1 MKKYLSL
8 FFITINL
15 LLYASEDKNLNY
27 DSSLLKWYPDFETAL
42 CNGVVNFEGEYLYW
56 KANAPIVYSIK
67 TPFNNDIIPPF
78 AIIAEFQNKT
88 VKMDFHSGYRLKFG
102 MYLPCEWQASVNWTQ
117 YFGDGNDFSTSDGQS
132 SDFITFFPIWASIF
146 PSRTETEP
154 ASDIT
159 AYQRIRLKLLD
170 FVLYKNLFMESRFH
184 LRPFFGVRVAWIY
197 NDMRMLY
204 RVLDPALGVF
214 LFNHM
219 DLNNRFRSAG
229 LVTGF
234 NTSLLIWKGLEF
246 YNDLTLSGLYG
257 KFDLRNKQSA
267 LVTDL
272 VTVASPVIPAV
283 ITDHSNVNESKL
295 MLQYATGFNWGKR
308 ICRCKYYVG
317 ISAGYEIGILPKQ
330 IQLRK
335 TDNFFSSGTA
345 APTLLDVSYHGL
357 SASAKLD
364 F

>member
-8 FFITINL
+8 FLVINFL
-15 LLYASEDKNLNY
+15 VSASESDNFRQ
-27 DSSLLKWYPDFETAL
+27 DPAFSKWYPDFETAL
-42 CNGVVNFEGEYLYW
+42 CNGVVNFEGEFLYW
-56 KANAPIVYSIK
+56 KANAPIIYAVK
-67 TPFNNDIIPPF
+67 TPLDDSLGILIPS
-78 AIIAEFQNKT
+78 EYQNET

-102 MYLPCEWQASVNWTQ
+102 VYLPCEWQASVNWTQ
-117 YFGDGNDFSTSDGQS
+117 YFGDGTDFQTSDGQNS
-132 SDFITFFPIWASIF
+132 NVVTFWPIWLNIF
-146 PSRTETEP
+146 PSRTEAEP

-170 FVLYKNLFMESRFH
+170 FILSKNLFMESRFH

-197 NDMRMLY
+197 NDMSILY
-204 RVLDPALGVF
+204 RVIDPALNVF

-229 LVTGF
+229 LVSGF

-246 YNDLTLSGLYG
+246 YNDLTISALYG
-257 KFDLRNKQSA
+257 NFDLRDKQSA
-267 LVTDL
+267 LVTDT
-272 VTVASPVIPAV
+272 VTVAAPVIPAT
-283 ITDHSNVNESKL
+283 ITDHSDVSEAKL
-295 MLQYATGFNWGKR
+295 MLQYATGFNWGRK
-308 ICRCKYYVG
+308 ICRCKYYIG

-335 TDNFFSSGTA
+335 TDNFFNGGTA
-345 APTLLDVSYHGL
+345 VSTLLDVSYHGL
-357 SASAKLD
+357 NASAKLD